1 MKGKLLQ
8 RLMDPSRSGVYRTAG
23 DAEVLDALSE
33 GKPNCSRVDLA
44 GVTNKP
50 SLLSRLA
57 ATLRFPDSFGGNWDA
72 LEDSLKD
79 LSWLPGEGQVLL
91 FGGAEALAAA
101 DRDILLEVLE
111 GAAQFWR
118 QQGVPFFA
126 VFVDPAARLS
136 LPELFR
142 PR

>member
-23 DAEVLDALSE
+23 DAEVLDALRE
-33 GKPNCSRVDLA
+33 GKPNCSRIDVA
-44 GVTNKP
+44 GITQKP
-50 SLLSRLA
+50 SLLSHIA
-57 ATLRFPDSFGGNWDA
+57 DALRFPDSFGGNWDA

-91 FGGAEALAAA
+91 FSGAEALAAT
-101 DRDILLEVLE
+101 DRDILLQVLE

-126 VFVDPAARLS
+126 VFVDPSAQAP